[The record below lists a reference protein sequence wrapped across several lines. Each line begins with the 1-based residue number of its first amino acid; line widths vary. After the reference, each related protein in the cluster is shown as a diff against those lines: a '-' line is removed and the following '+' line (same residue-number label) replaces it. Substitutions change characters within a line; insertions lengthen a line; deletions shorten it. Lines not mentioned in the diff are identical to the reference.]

1 MKRTCLSGNCLC
13 RGPGEPQVAQPGES
27 MISISIKMQC
37 ASRRAPRGEWP
48 HLLRPRRAA
57 EDRCLLN
64 ICRGSRAD
72 VNRSKSLPKAVIF
85 LATEHL
91 RLLAVREGECSGI
104 TLSLRWRKQVDK
116 PPSVC
121 LQGPVRPWLPES
133 PGRVCFSHPQWQS
146 ARGLPL
152 SCFPS
157 RPCFLPDSSR
167 VFPGIT
173 VQTKRAH
180 LGASVRGKANQEKR
194 QRGARPAGR
203 LRSSRFSEVTRK
215 HRGERGE
222 SDEPVCL
229 HTS

>member
-104 TLSLRWRKQVDK
+104 TLSLRWRK
-116 PPSVC
+116 
-121 LQGPVRPWLPES
+121 
-133 PGRVCFSHPQWQS
+133 
-146 ARGLPL
+146 
-152 SCFPS
+152 
-157 RPCFLPDSSR
+157 
-167 VFPGIT
+167 
-173 VQTKRAH
+173 
-180 LGASVRGKANQEKR
+180 
-194 QRGARPAGR
+194 
-203 LRSSRFSEVTRK
+203 
-215 HRGERGE
+215 
-222 SDEPVCL
+222 
-229 HTS
+229 